1 MVVMGHFR
9 GAAAEASGCVQ
20 AGRDWANAWWRM
32 GRCESYES
40 SVESD
45 ADAAAKKGLLVYV
58 LW

>member
-1 MVVMGHFR
+1 MGHFR

-32 GRCESYES
+32 GRRESYEP